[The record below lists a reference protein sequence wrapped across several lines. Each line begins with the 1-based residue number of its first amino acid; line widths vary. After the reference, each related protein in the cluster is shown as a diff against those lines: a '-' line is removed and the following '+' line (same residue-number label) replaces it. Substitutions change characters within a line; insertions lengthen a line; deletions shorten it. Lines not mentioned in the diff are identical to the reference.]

1 MTHTIP
7 ETAESL
13 AAEKNDINDTIE
25 CLARAAHHAIDRV
38 AAHAETLGELQEVW
52 VEGAGNHV
60 RARPLTSLAL
70 AVATGVLIDRLL
82 R

>member
-13 AAEKNDINDTIE
+13 AAENDTIDG
-25 CLARAAHHAIDRV
+25 LARAAHHAIDRAV
-38 AAHAETLGELQEVW
+38 AAVEALGETHEAW
-52 VEGAGNHV
+52 VEAAGNEI

-70 AVATGVLIDRLL
+70 AVAAGLLIDRLL

>member
-7 ETAESL
+7 ETAEQL
-13 AAEKNDINDTIE
+13 AAENDTIE
-25 CLARAAHHAIDRV
+25 HLARAAHHAIDRAV
-38 AAHAETLGELQEVW
+38 AAIEALGDSQEAW
-52 VEGAGNHV
+52 VEAAGNQI

-70 AVATGVLIDRLL
+70 AVAAGLLIDRAL

>member
-13 AAEKNDINDTIE
+13 AAANDTIDR
-25 CLARAAHHAIDRV
+25 LARAAHHAIDRAV
-38 AAHAETLGELQEVW
+38 ATAESLGESHEAW
-52 VEGAGNHV
+52 VEAAGNQI

-70 AVATGVLIDRLL
+70 AVAAGLLIDRVL